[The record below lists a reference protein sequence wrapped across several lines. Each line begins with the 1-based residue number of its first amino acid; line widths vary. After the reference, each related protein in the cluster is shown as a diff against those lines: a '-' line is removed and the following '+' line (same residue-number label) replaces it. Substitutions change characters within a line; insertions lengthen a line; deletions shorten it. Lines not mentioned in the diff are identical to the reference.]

1 MTRRDLIFSKFWQII
16 KKRRHIIIFT
26 AIALLTV
33 SVGTAMWK
41 AYPPLYKSTCSI
53 KFEKEETVGGLFSR
67 VLSSAESGN
76 IETQQVIITSY
87 DLLADVAR
95 NLSLISGAESVNDPG
110 VYTIIEDLRTK
121 VSFEKEDAKNI
132 IHISVTDRDPSFAR
146 NMANELAE
154 TYNRRQSEQQQKRL
168 NEAINYIDQQ
178 LKTSMDRLDESED
191 RFNRFSQDNQL
202 LSIDH
207 QSGNLL
213 LRKKELEDEIRIETN
228 AGKIAALELDLQA
241 VDKKINELMDKK
253 LEFNRLKKEFES
265 SESMYSFLEEK
276 KQEAMIRLAER
287 PDAVEIIKQA
297 QLASRPLNSPDIAK
311 AGLTGLIAGI
321 LLGLI
326 TAFLAEI
333 FSSQTGLLNDI
344 ENNIGLKVLGV
355 IPQSE
360 KKDLISGVKTGQD
373 KILDESSPVINPSLV
388 SHFAPKTMLAESFRA
403 LRTIVLLTGE
413 HEKARRIGVTSSYP
427 REGKSMVS
435 ANLAISMA
443 QAGLKTLLVESDFR
457 NPVLGKKLY
466 VEDGPGLTDVLLGN
480 SPWQDAVKTVTDM
493 IMGGLTMEDIMTTP
507 GLDNLNI
514 ITSGPVPS
522 NPAELISSQRFVD
535 FMEAVEKEYDLIIVD
550 SAPVLTT
557 AETAIL
563 GVKMDALLIVYRSAL
578 VTKEMLKKTYSQ
590 LKQVKANILG
600 VVLNGVKPDLI
611 KDAFWNKYPQY
622 YSAEALPDKP
632 KEITVKEKKK
642 NRPIRILILIEVIIL
657 LVSIILWRMGIIFP
671 EKFFPPET
679 EVKKEGN
686 PPAMSA
692 PAEEGVL
699 PDKEIDNLMGVAPL
713 YIPDGEK
720 KEIHTASGE
729 AIINADEKE
738 ASPLAVKPVY
748 QEGTRPYSVYLGSFR
763 TLERARIAVD
773 EYAQKG
779 IRTFPVKL
787 ELAEKGVWY
796 RVYSGSYPDA
806 RSAEA
811 FIKENGLQGAEIKKT
826 AYACYID
833 SFTNNETLE
842 DSIGDLKEKQF
853 FPYVIIDN
861 ADNVHF
867 LFAGAFISRNGAQE
881 LSEELRANGI
891 ENKVVS
897 R

>member
-1 MTRRDLIFSKFWQII
+1 
-16 KKRRHIIIFT
+16 
-26 AIALLTV
+26 
-33 SVGTAMWK
+33 MWK

-241 VDKKINELMDKK
+241 AEKKINELMDKK

-796 RVYSGSYPDA
+796 RVYSGSYPDT